1 MIDKIIIK
9 FLSWVDNKLSI
20 LDFNFPKSKKKIKML
35 NHQTIEWTF
44 QLNKKNNFVI
54 PVLGFVLAGLS
65 GWLLSTVVELQVLLA
80 MLQEE
85 ILNLNK
91 DISRLYHYMDKLIK

>member
-1 MIDKIIIK
+1 M
-9 FLSWVDNKLSI
+9 
-20 LDFNFPKSKKKIKML
+20 
-35 NHQTIEWTF
+35 
-44 QLNKKNNFVI
+44 KKNNFVI

-65 GWLLSTVVELQVLLA
+65 GWLLSTVLELQVLLA

>member
-1 MIDKIIIK
+1 M
-9 FLSWVDNKLSI
+9 
-20 LDFNFPKSKKKIKML
+20 
-35 NHQTIEWTF
+35 
-44 QLNKKNNFVI
+44 KKNNFVI
-54 PVLGFVLAGLS
+54 PVLGFVLTGLS

>member
-1 MIDKIIIK
+1 MKKPTD
-9 FLSWVDNKLSI
+9 FLL
-20 LDFNFPKSKKKIKML
+20 
-35 NHQTIEWTF
+35 
-44 QLNKKNNFVI
+44 
-54 PVLGFVLAGLS
+54 PVLGFMLTGLS
-65 GWLLSTVVELQVLLA
+65 AWVLMSVVELQVLVA

>member
-1 MIDKIIIK
+1 MKK
-9 FLSWVDNKLSI
+9 P
-20 LDFNFPKSKKKIKML
+20 LDFLLPI
-35 NHQTIEWTF
+35 
-44 QLNKKNNFVI
+44 
-54 PVLGFVLAGLS
+54 LGFMLTGLS
-65 GWLLSTVVELQVLLA
+65 AWVLMSVVELQVLVA

>member
-1 MIDKIIIK
+1 M
-9 FLSWVDNKLSI
+9 
-20 LDFNFPKSKKKIKML
+20 
-35 NHQTIEWTF
+35 
-44 QLNKKNNFVI
+44 KKNNFVI

>member
-1 MIDKIIIK
+1 
-9 FLSWVDNKLSI
+9 
-20 LDFNFPKSKKKIKML
+20 
-35 NHQTIEWTF
+35 
-44 QLNKKNNFVI
+44 LNKKNNFVI

-65 GWLLSTVVELQVLLA
+65 GWLLSTVVELQVLLG

>member
-1 MIDKIIIK
+1 
-9 FLSWVDNKLSI
+9 
-20 LDFNFPKSKKKIKML
+20 ML
-35 NHQTIEWTF
+35 NHQTKEWTF

-85 ILNLNK
+85 ILNLIEK
-91 DISRLYHYMDKLIK
+91 IEEDD

>member
-1 MIDKIIIK
+1 M
-9 FLSWVDNKLSI
+9 
-20 LDFNFPKSKKKIKML
+20 
-35 NHQTIEWTF
+35 
-44 QLNKKNNFVI
+44 KKNNYLLPI
-54 PVLGFVLAGLS
+54 LGFILTGLS
-65 GWLLSTVVELQVLLA
+65 GWVLMSVVELQVLVA

>member
-1 MIDKIIIK
+1 
-9 FLSWVDNKLSI
+9 
-20 LDFNFPKSKKKIKML
+20 ML

>member
-1 MIDKIIIK
+1 MKKPTD
-9 FLSWVDNKLSI
+9 FLLPILGFMLTGLSSWVLMS
-20 LDFNFPKSKKKIKML
+20 
-35 NHQTIEWTF
+35 
-44 QLNKKNNFVI
+44 
-54 PVLGFVLAGLS
+54 
-65 GWLLSTVVELQVLLA
+65 VVELQVLVA

>member
-1 MIDKIIIK
+1 MKKPTD
-9 FLSWVDNKLSI
+9 FLLPI
-20 LDFNFPKSKKKIKML
+20 
-35 NHQTIEWTF
+35 
-44 QLNKKNNFVI
+44 
-54 PVLGFVLAGLS
+54 LGFMLTGLS
-65 GWLLSTVVELQVLLA
+65 AWVLMSVVELQVLVA

>member
-1 MIDKIIIK
+1 M
-9 FLSWVDNKLSI
+9 
-20 LDFNFPKSKKKIKML
+20 
-35 NHQTIEWTF
+35 
-44 QLNKKNNFVI
+44 KKNNFLI
-54 PVLGFVLAGLS
+54 PILGFVLTGLS

>member
-1 MIDKIIIK
+1 M
-9 FLSWVDNKLSI
+9 
-20 LDFNFPKSKKKIKML
+20 KK
-35 NHQTIEWTF
+35 Q
-44 QLNKKNNFVI
+44 NNFVI
-54 PVLGFVLAGLS
+54 PILGFIMAGLS
-65 GWLLSTVVELQVLLA
+65 GWLLSTVVELQVLVA

>member
-1 MIDKIIIK
+1 M
-9 FLSWVDNKLSI
+9 
-20 LDFNFPKSKKKIKML
+20 
-35 NHQTIEWTF
+35 
-44 QLNKKNNFVI
+44 KKNNI
-54 PVLGFVLAGLS
+54 LMSILGFVLAGLS

>member
-1 MIDKIIIK
+1 MPI
-9 FLSWVDNKLSI
+9 
-20 LDFNFPKSKKKIKML
+20 
-35 NHQTIEWTF
+35 
-44 QLNKKNNFVI
+44 
-54 PVLGFVLAGLS
+54 LGFVLAGLS

>member
-1 MIDKIIIK
+1 M
-9 FLSWVDNKLSI
+9 
-20 LDFNFPKSKKKIKML
+20 
-35 NHQTIEWTF
+35 
-44 QLNKKNNFVI
+44 KKNNI
-54 PVLGFVLAGLS
+54 LMPILGFVLAGLS

>member
-1 MIDKIIIK
+1 M
-9 FLSWVDNKLSI
+9 
-20 LDFNFPKSKKKIKML
+20 
-35 NHQTIEWTF
+35 
-44 QLNKKNNFVI
+44 KKNNFLI

>member
-1 MIDKIIIK
+1 
-9 FLSWVDNKLSI
+9 
-20 LDFNFPKSKKKIKML
+20 ML
-35 NHQTIEWTF
+35 NHQTKEWTF

>member
-1 MIDKIIIK
+1 MKKPID
-9 FLSWVDNKLSI
+9 FLLPI
-20 LDFNFPKSKKKIKML
+20 
-35 NHQTIEWTF
+35 
-44 QLNKKNNFVI
+44 
-54 PVLGFVLAGLS
+54 LGFMLTGLS
-65 GWLLSTVVELQVLLA
+65 AWVLMSVVELQVLVA

>member
-1 MIDKIIIK
+1 M
-9 FLSWVDNKLSI
+9 
-20 LDFNFPKSKKKIKML
+20 
-35 NHQTIEWTF
+35 
-44 QLNKKNNFVI
+44 KKNNILI
-54 PVLGFVLAGLS
+54 PILGFVLAGLS

>member
-1 MIDKIIIK
+1 M
-9 FLSWVDNKLSI
+9 
-20 LDFNFPKSKKKIKML
+20 KK
-35 NHQTIEWTF
+35 QS
-44 QLNKKNNFVI
+44 NFVI
-54 PVLGFVLAGLS
+54 PILGFIMAGLS
-65 GWLLSTVVELQVLLA
+65 GWLLSTVVELQVLVA

>member
-1 MIDKIIIK
+1 
-9 FLSWVDNKLSI
+9 
-20 LDFNFPKSKKKIKML
+20 
-35 NHQTIEWTF
+35 
-44 QLNKKNNFVI
+44 LNKKNNFVI

>member
-1 MIDKIIIK
+1 M
-9 FLSWVDNKLSI
+9 
-20 LDFNFPKSKKKIKML
+20 
-35 NHQTIEWTF
+35 
-44 QLNKKNNFVI
+44 KKNNFII

>member
-1 MIDKIIIK
+1 MK
-9 FLSWVDNKLSI
+9 
-20 LDFNFPKSKKKIKML
+20 
-35 NHQTIEWTF
+35 Q
-44 QLNKKNNFVI
+44 NNFLI
-54 PVLGFVLAGLS
+54 PILGFVLAGLS
-65 GWLLSTVVELQVLLA
+65 GWLLSTVVELQVLMA

>member
-1 MIDKIIIK
+1 MKKPTD
-9 FLSWVDNKLSI
+9 FLLPI
-20 LDFNFPKSKKKIKML
+20 LGVML
-35 NHQTIEWTF
+35 T
-44 QLNKKNNFVI
+44 
-54 PVLGFVLAGLS
+54 GLS
-65 GWLLSTVVELQVLLA
+65 AWVLMSVVELQVLVA

>member
-1 MIDKIIIK
+1 M
-9 FLSWVDNKLSI
+9 
-20 LDFNFPKSKKKIKML
+20 
-35 NHQTIEWTF
+35 
-44 QLNKKNNFVI
+44 KKNNFVI
-54 PVLGFVLAGLS
+54 TVLGFVLAGLS

-91 DISRLYHYMDKLIK
+91 DISILYHYMDKLIK

>member
-1 MIDKIIIK
+1 
-9 FLSWVDNKLSI
+9 
-20 LDFNFPKSKKKIKML
+20 ML
-35 NHQTIEWTF
+35 NHQTKEWTF

-54 PVLGFVLAGLS
+54 PVLGFVLTGLS